1 MGVFIQPFCVEDQCS
16 NNMIEIEISI
26 KLMSNMVDRS
36 LHHQIVYRQAQKQ
49 QAHFQLKIFAQKM
62 YHLHL
67 THFLQREEKFQL
79 TIQTFHHQQL
89 QKQVQ
94 EIFSKKLPFICD
106 ICVINK

>member
-26 KLMSNMVDRS
+26 KQKSNMEDQSR
-36 LHHQIVYRQAQKQ
+36 HHQIVYRQAQKQ
-49 QAHFQLKIFAQKM
+49 QSHFQLKISAQKM
-62 YHLHL
+62 YHHHL
-67 THFLQREEKFQL
+67 THFLQQEEKSQP

-94 EIFSKKLPFICD
+94 EIFSKKLHFICD